1 MFPGGLSLT
10 LEFGFNGFVVVGV
23 GAGGAFSKDLALGDL
38 ADEQH
43 MAAQIDLFLY
53 LTAKHCVGVIGE
65 VG

>member
-1 MFPGGLSLT
+1 MFPGGLSLI
-10 LEFGFNGFVVVGV
+10 LEFGFDGFVIMGV

-53 LTAKHCVGVIGE
+53 LTAKHYVE
-65 VG
+65 